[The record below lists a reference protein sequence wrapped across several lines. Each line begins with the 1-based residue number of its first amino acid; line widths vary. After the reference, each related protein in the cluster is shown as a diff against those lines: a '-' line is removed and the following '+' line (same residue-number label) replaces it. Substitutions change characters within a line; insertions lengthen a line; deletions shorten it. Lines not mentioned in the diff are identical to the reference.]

1 MRDRDIELWSCDIR
15 MLYKDG
21 CFLLQC
27 LMMFQVPFMED
38 VRQYT
43 FASLPGA
50 RKHFEPSGML
60 CTHVASFPGLPRFC
74 SLVCVSRSSASVYYT
89 ECKLKNKKRGRPGNE
104 ASTHVHLSI
113 FTTCIYSAYTL
124 REREGSNWADPTVL
138 CSALNQ
144 WFEGSWFEFCVPYR
158 SAKRRG
164 SNSMIVL

>member
-74 SLVCVSRSSASVYYT
+74 SLVCVLRSSASVYYT
-89 ECKLKNKKRGRPGNE
+89 ERKLKNKKRGRPGNE
-104 ASTHVHLSI
+104 ASNEVGENKYAT
-113 FTTCIYSAYTL
+113 A
-124 REREGSNWADPTVL
+124 RK
-138 CSALNQ
+138 
-144 WFEGSWFEFCVPYR
+144 SW
-158 SAKRRG
+158 K
-164 SNSMIVL
+164 

>member
-74 SLVCVSRSSASVYYT
+74 SLVCVLRSSASMYYT
-89 ECKLKNKKRGRPGNE
+89 ERKPKNKKRGRPGNE
-104 ASTHVHLSI
+104 ASTRVHVPLYIHYMYI
-113 FTTCIYSAYTL
+113 
-124 REREGSNWADPTVL
+124 
-138 CSALNQ
+138 
-144 WFEGSWFEFCVPYR
+144 
-158 SAKRRG
+158 
-164 SNSMIVL
+164 